1 MAGHTTLRLNPALLK
16 RAKAYARQ
24 QQTTLTAVMER
35 ALTAYLRRGTGG
47 AAEGDAV
54 RLPSFG
60 RGGTR
65 EGVDLDRTSALLDL
79 LDEGQ

>member
-1 MAGHTTLRLNPALLK
+1 MANHTTLRLSEALLR

-35 ALTAYLRRGTGG
+35 ALTAYLNDAGSAG
-47 AAEGDAV
+47 AKQRL

-60 RGGTR
+60 RGGAR
-65 EGVDLDRTSALLDL
+65 DGVDLDRTSALLDVM
-79 LDEGQ
+79 DESA